1 MHRRGHGHRNG
12 DRGLALDAAD
22 AAGAECLVT
31 AEVLDGIHAHAERA
45 QPEEC
50 CGLLLGAAHDIRAF
64 HEARN
69 SAASPRTR
77 YTINPE
83 DHFAAIRAA
92 RAAGLEVVGAYHSHP
107 VSDAVPSAT
116 DRAEAFPH
124 FLFVIVSL
132 MGPSPAVCG
141 WTLVEGN
148 FVPVRLVRT
157 T

>member
-1 MHRRGHGHRNG
+1 VRSTASRPQSSTGSARTPSARDAKEIRR
-12 DRGLALDAAD
+12 
-22 AAGAECLVT
+22 
-31 AEVLDGIHAHAERA
+31 
-45 QPEEC
+45 
-50 CGLLLGAAHDIRAF
+50 F

-69 SAASPRTR
+69 SAASPLSR

-107 VSDAVPSAT
+107 ASEAVPSAT

-132 MGPSPAVCG
+132 AAPAPAVRG

-148 FVPVRLVRT
+148 FASVRLVRT
-157 T
+157 A